1 MKKQSIILTA
11 LFLVASCA
19 SSIKADKFSFK
30 DVDEN
35 KEGIFFGEMKVV
47 YDGEDVSDKCF
58 LQFVDAKKNTKTLNI
73 VKGEFKGIAPFGQVV
88 LNSIHC
94 QDIGMG
100 KTQYHFTQDK
110 KIFFDLK
117 KSAKQTYVGRV
128 ETRWKSG
135 SVNPGLLVAGA
146 LLGWVAIA
154 KSADEVQLKN
164 HDEDSRVPAR
174 AKDAFLSLMKIPYGL
189 GWEQK

>member
-1 MKKQSIILTA
+1 MKKQSILLTT
-11 LFLVASCA
+11 LILVASCA

-30 DVDEN
+30 DVDKN

-58 LQFVDAKKNTKTLNI
+58 LQFVDSNKNTKTLNI
-73 VKGEFKGIAPFGQVV
+73 VKGGFKGIAPFGQVV
-88 LNSIHC
+88 LNSIQC

-100 KTQYHFTQDK
+100 KTQHYFTQDK
-110 KIFFDLK
+110 KKIFELG
-117 KSAKQTYVGRV
+117 KSAKQTYVGRI

-154 KSADEVQLKN
+154 KSSDNVQLKN
-164 HDEDSRVPAR
+164 HDEDSRLPAR
-174 AKDAFLSLMKIPYGL
+174 ADDASLSLMKIPYGL